1 MKKYISLT
9 LIILLVL
16 TGCGKKENKPNNTND
31 TPKFEVK
38 EDSYYFY
45 QNESIKK
52 EIFLSKDGVVVIANC
67 EYLCELE
74 KGTYTIKDNLKLYNS
89 IKIKNN
95 KLSTETK
102 KYDNSMCE
110 SSNDSINREYEL
122 KEDYLVLNKESY
134 TIVDK
139 TEASDVDYYK
149 DIKCNK
155 RQDRNTVTPALPR
168 EN

>member
-16 TGCGKKENKPNNTND
+16 TGCGKKENKPNNLDN

-38 EDSYYFY
+38 EDSYYLY

-67 EYLCELE
+67 EYSCELE
-74 KGTYTIKDNLKLYNS
+74 KGTYTIK
-89 IKIKNN
+89 NN
-95 KLSTETK
+95 KLSVVTK
-102 KYDNSMCE
+102 KYDNNMCE

-122 KEDYLVLNKESY
+122 KDNYLVLNNESY
-134 TIVDK
+134 TTVDK
-139 TEASDVDYYK
+139 TEVSDVDYYK
-149 DIKCNK
+149 DIKCDNHQE
-155 RQDRNTVTPALPR
+155 RDTMTPTLPR

>member
-1 MKKYISLT
+1 MKKYISLI

-38 EDSYYFY
+38 EDSYYLY

-67 EYLCELE
+67 EYSCELE
-74 KGTYTIKDNLKLYNS
+74 KGTYTIKDN
-89 IKIKNN
+89 
-95 KLSTETK
+95 KLSTETR

>member
-1 MKKYISLT
+1 
-9 LIILLVL
+9 
-16 TGCGKKENKPNNTND
+16 
-31 TPKFEVK
+31 
-38 EDSYYFY
+38 
-45 QNESIKK
+45 
-52 EIFLSKDGVVVIANC
+52 
-67 EYLCELE
+67 
-74 KGTYTIKDNLKLYNS
+74 
-89 IKIKNN
+89 
-95 KLSTETK
+95 
-102 KYDNSMCE
+102 MCE

-134 TIVDK
+134 IIVDK